1 MIIIDE
7 EVAKNRIAKR
17 IAKEFQSEDQTL
29 FINTGIGIPT
39 MVPAFVNTDSVVVQ
53 AENGILGV
61 GPLAVG
67 DQADNQLINAGRQ
80 LITETVGCSYFDSSA
95 SFGMSR
101 GGHIDATIIG
111 AFEVDQHG
119 NVANWIIPNGKQLG
133 VGGAMDLVAGANRVI
148 IAMQHTSKNGES
160 KVKRDCTLPVTGYGE
175 VDLLV
180 TEFAVFVF
188 EGGKMILKEIAPDI
202 TMEELLGITEGEF
215 TVDPDLKIMEA

>member
-61 GPLAVG
+61 GSLAVG
-67 DQADNQLINAGRQ
+67 DEADNQLINAGRQ
-80 LITETVGCSYFDSSA
+80 LITETVGCCYFDSST
-95 SFGMSR
+95 SFGMIR

-148 IAMQHTSKNGES
+148 IAMQHTSRNGES
-160 KVKRDCTLPVTGYGE
+160 KVKKECTLPVTGYGE

-188 EGGKMILKEIAPDI
+188 EDGKMILKEIAPDI
-202 TMEELLGITEGEF
+202 TMEELMSVTEGEF
-215 TVDPDLKIMEA
+215 TVDPELKLMEA